1 MSTRREKLRQ
11 ETHQE
16 ILDTARRQIAAQGA
30 AALSLRAIAREMGM
44 TAPAIYRYFENR
56 DALVTALILEA
67 YASFGTALES
77 HALQGTAMEDFT
89 ALGMAYRDW
98 ALAHPEQYQLIFG
111 TPIPGYQAPEEET
124 IPAAR
129 KTLLVLVA
137 VIEALRETGILN
149 PQPEYAQLPESIA
162 AAMDQFGETAPSIYL
177 ATLLWSKLHGLVS
190 LELNKH
196 LHYLIGN
203 PEAFYKQELQAI
215 LRQLGLIG
223 AK

>member
-16 ILDTARRQIAAQGA
+16 ILDTAKRQITAQGA

-67 YASFGTALES
+67 YASFGAALE
-77 HALQGTAMEDFT
+77 AYTNTGNPIENFT
-89 ALGMAYRDW
+89 ALGMAYREW
-98 ALAHPEQYQLIFG
+98 ALTNPEQYQLIFG
-111 TPIPGYQAPEEET
+111 TPIPGYQAPDVET
-124 IPAAR
+124 VPAAR
-129 KTLLVLVA
+129 KTLMVLVA
-137 VIEALRETGILN
+137 AIEALRATGELT
-149 PQPEYAQLPESIA
+149 PQPEYAQLPKSIA
-162 AAMDQFGETAPSIYL
+162 AAMEQFGESAPSIYL

-190 LELNKH
+190 LELNNH
-196 LHYLIGN
+196 LRYLIGD
-203 PEAFYKQELQAI
+203 PEAFYAQELQAI

-223 AK
+223 AE

>member
-16 ILDTARRQIAAQGA
+16 ILDTARQQIAEEGA

-67 YASFGTALES
+67 YASFGIALET
-77 HALQGTAMEDFT
+77 HTPQGTANEDFI
-89 ALGMAYRDW
+89 ALGMAYRAW
-98 ALAHPEQYQLIFG
+98 ARKHPEQYQLIFG

-137 VIEALRETGILN
+137 AIEALRETGNLN

-162 AAMDQFGETAPSIYL
+162 AAMEQFGEIASSIYL

-190 LELNKH
+190 LELNNH
-196 LHYLIGN
+196 LRYLVGDS
-203 PEAFYKQELQAI
+203 EAFYKQELQAM
-215 LRQLGLIG
+215 LRQLGLLG
-223 AK
+223 